1 MKFRF
6 NSILI
11 FILIFILGVFCVPC
25 CKKSTGEPVEENG
38 RPILDLINDKVARE
52 TEFADPSA
60 NYSDDIRD
68 GFIEKIESDL
78 ALLNATFQKGPPM
91 GNIAQV
97 LRKVRSA
104 EGPPP
109 ITAPGQI
116 ISYFERLKN
125 DPQVRNF
132 RFEFAG
138 AIVLPVNIE
147 LSPFTDE
154 ETNFISLNTYLF
166 TFDRISDSGSTDPG
180 GSGDGESGHRKICTY
195 Y

>member
-6 NSILI
+6 NLILV

-25 CKKSTGEPVEENG
+25 CKKSTEEPVEENG

-52 TEFADPSA
+52 TQFADPTA
-60 NYSDDIRD
+60 NYSDEIRD
-68 GFIEKIESDL
+68 GLAAKICEDL
-78 ALLNATFQKGPPM
+78 DRLNDAFEDGNM
-91 GNIAQV
+91 GDIAQV

-116 ISYFERLKN
+116 ISYFQKKK
-125 DPQVRNF
+125 DDSQVQNF
-132 RFEFAG
+132 RFEFVG

-147 LSPFTDE
+147 LNPFPDE
-154 ETNFISLNTYLF
+154 ETKLL
-166 TFDRISDSGSTDPG
+166 SGPG
-180 GSGDGESGHRKICTY
+180 
-195 Y
+195 

>member
-6 NSILI
+6 NLILV

-25 CKKSTGEPVEENG
+25 CKKSTEEPVEENG

-52 TEFADPSA
+52 TQFADPTA
-60 NYSDDIRD
+60 NYSDEIRD
-68 GFIEKIESDL
+68 GLIVQIESDL
-78 ALLNATFQKGPPM
+78 ALLNETFQNGPPM

-97 LRKVRSA
+97 LRKVRSS

-116 ISYFERLKN
+116 ISYFEKLKK
-125 DPQVRNF
+125 DPQVQNF

-138 AIVLPVNIE
+138 AIVLPINIE
-147 LSPFTDE
+147 LNPFPDE
-154 ETNFISLNTYLF
+154 ETNFISLNTYIF
-166 TFDRISDSGSTDPG
+166 KFDRISGSESTDPA
-180 GSGDGESGHRKICTY
+180 GSGDGESGHRKICTWY
-195 Y
+195 